1 MRGYLGVIQMDPV
14 EDRELT
20 ILQEPIME
28 KNLQKEQMCV
38 YV

>member
-1 MRGYLGVIQMDPV
+1 MRGYLGVIHMAPG

-20 ILQEPIME
+20 ILQEPRME